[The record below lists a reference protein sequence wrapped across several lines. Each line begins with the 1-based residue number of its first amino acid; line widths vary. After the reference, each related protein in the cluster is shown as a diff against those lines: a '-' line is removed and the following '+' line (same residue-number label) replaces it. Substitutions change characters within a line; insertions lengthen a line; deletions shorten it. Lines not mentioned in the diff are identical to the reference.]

1 MLDKTFTKFFPVII
15 IILILLFGIVGLL
28 GYLFLNKY
36 EPTLSYI
43 KNYNQIVSESN
54 VSAPESAV
62 AVKKNQSIELIFGG
76 DVMLARH
83 VQTIQAGLNDY
94 SDAWQN
100 IAEVLRRA
108 DLAVINLES
117 PIINTPPYPREG
129 FIFRARPE
137 NISGL
142 KFAGVDLVN
151 LANNHFGNAGQ
162 EGMEYTFNILK
173 DNNIDYF
180 GAGRNE
186 AEAYQAKIIK
196 VKTKKFGFLGQT
208 YNVGYKA
215 TGLKPGV
222 AVYNLEKLKKEI
234 KSLRN
239 KVDFLIVQ
247 FHGGREYTYQP
258 NREQVLFAH
267 AAIDAGADLV
277 IGHHPHWIQTIEKYK
292 GKYIFYSLGN
302 LIFDQNWSQKTK
314 EGLLVKVVFGDNL
327 SFKLLP
333 VIIKENFQPVLVDK
347 ERALEIL
354 KYINIT
360 STSISVER

>member
-1 MLDKTFTKFFPVII
+1 M
-15 IILILLFGIVGLL
+15 
-28 GYLFLNKY
+28 
-36 EPTLSYI
+36 
-43 KNYNQIVSESN
+43 
-54 VSAPESAV
+54 
-62 AVKKNQSIELIFGG
+62 
-76 DVMLARH
+76 
-83 VQTIQAGLNDY
+83 
-94 SDAWQN
+94 
-100 IAEVLRRA
+100 
-108 DLAVINLES
+108 
-117 PIINTPPYPREG
+117 
-129 FIFRARPE
+129 
-137 NISGL
+137 
-142 KFAGVDLVN
+142 
-151 LANNHFGNAGQ
+151 
-162 EGMEYTFNILK
+162 
-173 DNNIDYF
+173 
-180 GAGRNE
+180 
-186 AEAYQAKIIK
+186 
-196 VKTKKFGFLGQT
+196 GQT